1 MDSDATVGDVITREY
16 VGVSESDTV
25 RATVG
30 VMREERVASAV
41 VLRGS
46 DPVGIVTE
54 WDVLTVVED
63 GLDPEETGVG
73 EVMSAPVRT
82 VPPET
87 PLVDAASVMS
97 SENIRNLVVEE
108 SGEIL
113 GVLTDRDVIAAVASL
128 WPSTEGVA
136 SNPGAEPGAG
146 PATPAEEAA
155 TDRLGSSASPA
166 ATDAEF
172 SNQGV
177 CEVCGSL
184 TDSLNEHNGRVV
196 CSDCAEM

>member
-54 WDVLTVVED
+54 WDVLTVVEE
-63 GLDPEETGVG
+63 GIDPDETVVG
-73 EVMSAPVRT
+73 EVMSAPVRSIG
-82 VPPET
+82 PET
-87 PLVDAASVMS
+87 PLVDAATVMS

-108 SGEIL
+108 AGETL

-128 WPSTEGVA
+128 WPSTEGVG
-136 SNPGAEPGAG
+136 SNPGAEPGSG
-146 PATPAEEAA
+146 RGNPGEEAA
-155 TDRLGSSASPA
+155 TERLESSASLA

-184 TDSLNEHNGRVV
+184 TDSLDERNGQVV
-196 CSDCAEM
+196 CPDCAEM